1 MGSGTKW
8 LRPLVSHL
16 KRPLRVCSGET
27 EGGWG
32 LAQGSWVGGGVET
45 CGPVPPLSH
54 TPEFVFSVISSSH
67 DPRSNCLIMLWD
79 VFRVCIYVCTREREQ
94 ERER

>member
-32 LAQGSWVGGGVET
+32 LAQGSWVGGVSRPAGQRLHCRIRQSLYLVSYHQLRIRIPIVLLCCGVF
-45 CGPVPPLSH
+45 PIL
-54 TPEFVFSVISSSH
+54 
-67 DPRSNCLIMLWD
+67 CLCVRLIDWLID
-79 VFRVCIYVCTREREQ
+79 
-94 ERER
+94 

>member
-27 EGGWG
+27 EGGWR
-32 LAQGSWVGGGVET
+32 LAQGSWVGGVSRPA
-45 CGPVPPLSH
+45 GPRHHSRIRQ
-54 TPEFVFSVISSSH
+54 S
-67 DPRSNCLIMLWD
+67 LIT
-79 VFRVCIYVCTREREQ
+79 IY
-94 ERER
+94 